1 MEINPDSH
9 WRDWCW
15 DWSSNTLATW
25 CKELT
30 HLKRPWCWDR
40 LKVRGEGDNRGWNG
54 WMPSPNQWA
63 WVWAISGGWWRTE
76 AWCFT
81 VHRVANSQ
89 TWLSDWTATATV
101 GILVMIMTQ
110 IYLVAR
116 LCIMWRLL
124 TLVEGIHDK
133 RLLVWALESL
143 RLMEDHE
150 WVLVRWRLVYSSQ
163 NWSLPPAGRGWLLTW
178 LVIGSGCPKAGI
190 CTLMSGTGFQWEESK
205 VTWS

>member
-15 DWSSNTLATW
+15 DWSSNTLTTW

-30 HLKRPWCWDR
+30 HLKRPWSWDR
-40 LKVRGEGDNRGWNG
+40 LKVRGEGDDRGWNG
-54 WMPSPNQWA
+54 WMASPTQWA
-63 WVWAISGGWWRTE
+63 WVWASSGRWWRTE

-81 VHRVANSQ
+81 VHRVTNSQ
-89 TWLSDWTATATV
+89 TWLSDWTETTTV

-116 LCIMWRLL
+116 LCIIWRLL

-133 RLLVWALESL
+133 KLLVWALESP
-143 RLMEDHE
+143 RLVQDHE
-150 WVLVRWRLVYSSQ
+150 WVLV
-163 NWSLPPAGRGWLLTW
+163 
-178 LVIGSGCPKAGI
+178 
-190 CTLMSGTGFQWEESK
+190 
-205 VTWS
+205 